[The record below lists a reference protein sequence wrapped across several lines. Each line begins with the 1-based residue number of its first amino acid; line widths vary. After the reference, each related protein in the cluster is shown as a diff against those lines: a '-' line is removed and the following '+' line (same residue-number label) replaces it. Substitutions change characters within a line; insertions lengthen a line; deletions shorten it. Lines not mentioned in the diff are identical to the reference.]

1 MQLSCPLLFSTT
13 KNVKFMRHPKHWI
26 KSSNTSHFC
35 YNPKIPLLQS
45 SPSCHFF
52 IFLSDCFLISTPNAQ
67 FWQNNFAGK
76 CQIETNES
84 MEKNYQLRIP
94 NPKKCFTEPN
104 LFKIRAS
111 KMTLLIQ
118 IFLIIPPNQQSL
130 T

>member
-1 MQLSCPLLFSTT
+1 MQSSCPLFFQQQKISHLCFIQNIGSKVQTLHTSATIQKFCSFTPRQAVISLFS
-13 KNVKFMRHPKHWI
+13 
-26 KSSNTSHFC
+26 C
-35 YNPKIPLLQS
+35 LAA
-45 SPSCHFF
+45 
-52 IFLSDCFLISTPNAQ
+52 FLISTPNAQ